1 MNMQQIMF
9 EVAFS
14 LRVREEF
21 LHKVGDLQI
30 LLDELG
36 KLETTL
42 RGKNKDIKSSRK

>member
-1 MNMQQIMF
+1 MIMQQIMF

-21 LHKVGDLQI
+21 LRKVGDLQI

-42 RGKNKDIKSSRK
+42 RGKKQRYKEQS